1 VRNGGRVIDKIIM
14 LTGFMGSGKTTVGR
28 LLADRLNRTFLD
40 ADQEIERQHG
50 MPITEIFQSMGEA
63 KFRQMERDY
72 LLGLCRGEHQA
83 IVSLGG
89 GAFMQEAIRGA
100 CLDAA
105 FVVFLDIGWD
115 AWHERHH
122 LLKDTRPLLQT
133 KSMEEIRS
141 LFEARRIVYKLSHF
155 TVATDGLTPSEVTEL
170 VLREIRRDV
179 PGGPG

>member
-1 VRNGGRVIDKIIM
+1 M
-14 LTGFMGSGKTTVGR
+14 LTGFMGSGKSTVGR
-28 LLADRLNRTFLD
+28 LLADRMDRTFLD

-63 KFRQMERDY
+63 KFRQMERDF
-72 LLGLCRGEHQA
+72 LLALCRGEHRA
-83 IVSLGG
+83 VVSLGG
-89 GAFMQEAIRGA
+89 GAFMQDAIRDA
-100 CLDAA
+100 CLSTA

-141 LFEARRIVYKLSHF
+141 LFDARREVYKTSHLSIM
-155 TVATDGLTPSEVTEL
+155 TDGLTPEFVADRIIQDCKSE
-170 VLREIRRDV
+170 
-179 PGGPG
+179 